1 MEPITDTALDGIE
14 RELALV
20 PAASSAYCPDEES
33 SLRFHL
39 HVLAPRLL
47 AEIRR
52 HRVAIAADR
61 ERVRAVVSDAAE
73 FVLGSDIYVRVGN
86 MDSTRLADAIA
97 ARVAEQLA
105 SPAPRLTA
113 DEDALGELRARLF
126 GAR

>member
-14 RELALV
+14 RELALA

-52 HRVAIAADR
+52 HRAAIAADK
-61 ERVRAVVSDAAE
+61 ERVRAA
-73 FVLGSDIYVRVGN
+73 VRVACELGQSYGP
-86 MDSTRLADAIA
+86 DAVDRRRFDAIA
-97 ARVAEQLA
+97 EYVAEQLA